1 MFYQPKRQFNI
12 YIALSFYFT
21 RRSIVKQDLSSKA
34 YQAKVLGELFK
45 SYGLNQITPVPSTIN
60 YQLAV
65 SPMKTKGDKHARHIS
80 K

>member
-1 MFYQPKRQFNI
+1 MIPCLFN
-12 YIALSFYFT
+12 T
-21 RRSIVKQDLSSKA
+21 RRSIVKQDITSKS

-45 SYGLNQITPVPSTIN
+45 SYGLTQVTPVPSKIN

-65 SPMKTKGDKHARHIS
+65 SLMKTKGDKHAKHIC